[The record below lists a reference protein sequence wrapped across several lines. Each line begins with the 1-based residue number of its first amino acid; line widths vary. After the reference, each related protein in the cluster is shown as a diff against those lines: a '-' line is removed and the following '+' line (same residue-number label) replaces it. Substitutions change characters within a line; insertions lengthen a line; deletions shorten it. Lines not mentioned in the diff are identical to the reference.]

1 MIGSDRTLLIV
12 RGVVVALVVLVT
24 IRVAWI
30 NDDALITLRT
40 ALNITHGWGPGFNAT
55 ESVQAFSHP
64 LWFVL
69 WVMVGALTN
78 HWILGV
84 IALSVLLVGLAVAI
98 LVSRVTS
105 LGRLILVGGLLLLSN
120 SFIDYTTSGLENPLA
135 YACIALLIA
144 LSLTTD
150 PTIEKRS
157 LVWSAAVG
165 LTAGAAL
172 LTRLDLLVLLVV
184 PMGLLAWTQRYEPKR
199 LVIGTL
205 AFVFPLLGWF
215 LWSTSTYSSLLANT
229 FAAKTNVD
237 IPRSELII
245 QGLRYL
251 WVSLEHDPITLIGL
265 ILGIGAALAVGPR
278 LPRAW
283 ALGVLA
289 YLGYVVW
296 IGGDFMS
303 GRFLAVPLF
312 VSVFLL
318 GITPMNVAGEKG
330 DHKSV
335 ASVTTVTTSIA
346 AVALL
351 ILASSFAGSPS
362 TALANPQGPR
372 WEVDQ
377 NFNAG
382 VSDELGIYVANGRS
396 LKSLV
401 DNLSL
406 AYVNPD
412 FAPLGDGTGLNRTLR
427 EIDKTARNWPSNDGS
442 FDSPSEVGVFCGF
455 LGTIGIATGPTTHL
469 IDSCALTDRFLAER
483 MSAPT
488 EPFAWKPGHFHREIP
503 EGYNEAIASGDP
515 TRLTDMADRF
525 ELTRLWEQIR

>member
-1 MIGSDRTLLIV
+1 MIGSDRILLIF
-12 RGVVVALVVLVT
+12 RWAVVVLVVLVT

-40 ALNITHGWGPGFNAT
+40 ALNTTHGWGPGFNAT

-69 WVMVGALTN
+69 WVTIGALTN
-78 HWILGV
+78 QWILGV
-84 IALSVLLVGLAVAI
+84 IALSVLFVGLAVAI

-135 YACIALLIA
+135 YACIALLMA
-144 LSLTTD
+144 LSLTSRQE
-150 PTIEKRS
+150 IERRS

-165 LTAGAAL
+165 LTASAAL

-184 PMGLLAWTQRYEPKR
+184 PLGLLAWTQRNEPRR
-199 LVIGTL
+199 LVIGTI
-205 AFVFPLLGWF
+205 AFVIPLLGWF
-215 LWSTSTYSSLLANT
+215 LWSAVTYSTLLANT

-237 IPRSELII
+237 IPRSELIT
-245 QGLRYL
+245 QGIRYL
-251 WVSLEHDPITLIGL
+251 WVSLENDPVTLIGL
-265 ILGIGAALAVGPR
+265 ILGVGAALAVGPR

-303 GRFLAVPLF
+303 GRFLGVPLF

-318 GITPMNVAGEKG
+318 GVTPMNVAGEKG

-351 ILASSFAGSPS
+351 VLASSFAGSQS
-362 TALANPQGPR
+362 TALTNPQGPR

-412 FAPLGDGTGLNRTLR
+412 IAPLGDGTGLNRTLR
-427 EIDKTARNWPSNDGS
+427 EIDKAAKNWPSNDGS
-442 FDSPSEVGVFCGF
+442 FTLPSEVGVFCGF
-455 LGTIGIATGPTTHL
+455 LGTIGVATGPTTHL
-469 IDSCALTDRFLAER
+469 IDSCALTDRFLAEQI
-483 MSAPT
+483 SAPT
-488 EPFAWKPGHFHREIP
+488 EPFAWKPGHFYREIP
-503 EGYNEAIASGDP
+503 EGYPEAIATGNPRQLS
-515 TRLTDMADRF
+515 DMATAF
-525 ELTRLWEQIR
+525 ELTGLWEKIR